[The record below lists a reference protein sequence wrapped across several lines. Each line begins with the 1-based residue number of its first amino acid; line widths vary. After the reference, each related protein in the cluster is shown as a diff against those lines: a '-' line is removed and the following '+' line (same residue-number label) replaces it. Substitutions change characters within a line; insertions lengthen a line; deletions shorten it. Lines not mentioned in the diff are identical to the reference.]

1 MKFLS
6 LACATR
12 VPATRTFACTVLS
25 CVLAGCSVSEQVTIM
40 QRAASGRHADAATR
54 HQAFA
59 DGLSD
64 RQARIA
70 AQEVSTPW
78 LAGKPQPL
86 AREVALPPALR
97 ENVKTTLMLA
107 DDADLSTLAQRLTA
121 ATGIAVRVRPD
132 ALLPPDQFL
141 PRLAVSGAV
150 ALAAPARI
158 EVRADP
164 QPLADLL
171 DALAARFSVHR
182 RYEHNALEFYR
193 TETRVFDLRALT
205 LASKVDVRL
214 GRSGSAEGEGFESTS
229 NTTLAAGEHNALA
242 ILRANVLPFLTRSG
256 VIAEPVEG
264 AATLVVTDTPDALD
278 RVARYLERENKAL
291 TRRVRLL
298 FEEITFI
305 ANTEATGGL
314 DWNALYAAAGAT
326 ARLAVPGV
334 PATGAG
340 LLQAASSAGP
350 FQGSQAIVSA
360 LSAMGAVVRHSKIP
374 VLTLNRRPVSHAV
387 RTTFSYI
394 DRVQSTAMP
403 GMTATGA
410 NGSLPAVSISQKEE
424 TVGSFLTLVP
434 DIQED
439 GQILLSIAYDN
450 AVAQPLKTITFGES
464 ANQVQVQQITVDGS
478 GTVQQIEL
486 RPGQPMIVA
495 GFDRTQDQHDRQ
507 RLAPGLPL
515 LAGGLDR
522 AATERHTTLIL
533 VTAQVEEGY

>member
-1 MKFLS
+1 MNSRLVVS
-6 LACATR
+6 IT
-12 VPATRTFACTVLS
+12 LS
-25 CVLAGCSVSEQVTIM
+25 CLLGGCSVSQQVSDM
-40 QRAASGRHADAATR
+40 RLAATRRHADAAAR
-54 HQAFA
+54 HQSFA

-70 AQEVSTPW
+70 AQEVATPW

-86 AREVALPPALR
+86 AREILLPPALR
-97 ENVKTTLMLA
+97 ENVQTTLMLA

-121 ATGIAVRVRPD
+121 ATGIAVRVRPE
-132 ALLPPDQFL
+132 ALLPQDLFL
-141 PRLAVSGAV
+141 PRLAISGSLAV
-150 ALAAPARI
+150 AAPARI

-171 DALAARFSVHR
+171 DALAARFSVYW

-193 TETRVFDLRALT
+193 TETRVFDLRALS

-229 NTTLAAGEHNALA
+229 NTSLSAGEHKALA
-242 ILRANVLPFLTRSG
+242 VLRANVLPFLTRSG
-256 VIAEPVEG
+256 VIAEQVEG
-264 AATLVVTDTPDALD
+264 AATLVVTDTPDALE

-291 TRRVRLL
+291 TRRVRLV
-298 FEEITFI
+298 FEEITLI
-305 ANTEATGGL
+305 ANNEASAGI
-314 DWNALYAAAGAT
+314 DWTALYSVAGAS
-326 ARLAVPGV
+326 ARFAVPGV
-334 PATGAG
+334 PGTGAG
-340 LLQAASSAGP
+340 LLQAAAGNGP
-350 FQGSQAIVSA
+350 FRGSQAIVSA
-360 LSAMGAVVRHSKIP
+360 LSAMGSVVRHSKIP
-374 VLTLNRRPVSHAV
+374 VLTLNRRPVTHAV

-394 DRVQSTAMP
+394 DRVQSTAVP
-403 GMTATGA
+403 GMTSSGA

-424 TVGSFLTLVP
+424 TVGSFLTLLP

-464 ANQVQVQQITVDGS
+464 ANQVQVQQITIDGS

-486 RPGQPMIVA
+486 RPGQPMIVS
-495 GFDRTQDQHDRQ
+495 GFDRKQDQHDRQ
-507 RLAPGLPL
+507 RLAPGMPL
-515 LAGGLDR
+515 LAGGRDSVASDR
-522 AATERHTTLIL
+522 LTTLIL

>member
-1 MKFLS
+1 MNLGRNPRLLMS
-6 LACATR
+6 AMLAC
-12 VPATRTFACTVLS
+12 L
-25 CVLAGCSVSEQVTIM
+25 LGGCAVSERVSDMRRSST
-40 QRAASGRHADAATR
+40 GRHTEVAAR

-70 AQEVSTPW
+70 AQEVATPW

-97 ENVKTTLMLA
+97 ENVQTTLMLA
-107 DDADLSTLAQRLTA
+107 DEADLPTLAQRLAA
-121 ATGIAVRVRPD
+121 ATGIAVRVRPE
-132 ALLPPDQFL
+132 ALLPQDQFL
-141 PRLAVSGAV
+141 PRLAVSGSV

-158 EVRADP
+158 EVRAGP

-171 DALAARFSVHR
+171 DALAARFSVYW

-193 TETRVFDLRALT
+193 TETRVFDLRALS

-229 NTTLAAGEHNALA
+229 NTTLSAGEHDAVA

-256 VIAEPVEG
+256 VIAESAPG

-291 TRRVRLL
+291 TRRVRLV
-298 FEEITFI
+298 FEEITLI
-305 ANTEATGGL
+305 ANSEASGGV
-314 DWNALYAAAGAT
+314 DWTALYAAAGAT

-334 PATGAG
+334 PSTGAG
-340 LLQAASSAGP
+340 LLQAAAGRGP

-374 VLTLNRRPVSHAV
+374 VLTLNRRPVTHAV

-394 DRVQSTAMP
+394 DRVQSTAVP
-403 GMTATGA
+403 GMTSSGA

-424 TVGSFLTLVP
+424 TVGSFLTLLP

-464 ANQVQVQQITVDGS
+464 ANQVQVQQITIDGS

-495 GFDRTQDQHDRQ
+495 GFDRQQDQHDRQ
-507 RLAPGLPL
+507 RLVPGMPL
-515 LAGGLDR
+515 LAGGLDS
-522 AATERHTTLIL
+522 AAAERLTTLVL